1 MRVTAQLKLVPK
13 YREEWLM
20 AEVRTAL
27 TPFVARQW
35 NSAEH
40 EKFEIGDRVIA
51 LRHESGYSIFA
62 READPVRRY
71 LLTINDFR
79 AATKGLNS
87 PLAGQID

>member
-1 MRVTAQLKLVPK
+1 
-13 YREEWLM
+13 M
-20 AEVRTAL
+20 AEVRTAVI
-27 TPFVARQW
+27 PFVARQW